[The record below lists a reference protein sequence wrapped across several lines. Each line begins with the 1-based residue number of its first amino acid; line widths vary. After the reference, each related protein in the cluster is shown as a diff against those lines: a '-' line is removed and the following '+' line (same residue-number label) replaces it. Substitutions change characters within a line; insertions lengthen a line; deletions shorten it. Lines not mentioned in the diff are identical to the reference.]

1 MTYIGLKTTRYRFN
15 MGAGFYDTG
24 IPTINPPVIT
34 AGAYQ
39 VDTAVP
45 AVSVDGHPIYPS
57 FAPKT
62 DSDGNDIAGLKLV
75 DVSVPLATYT
85 GWALRAGA
93 QANDGC
99 EGSGQ
104 SIAFPRTAAER
115 IATGDPRPSVEERY
129 PTFEDYDVKVKTAMS
144 KMIQDRTMLCED
156 SSAELLR
163 LRQNGVARGVPNPPA
178 SFAPY
183 SFALASSTAVPSRTS
198 LTPVNGSMVPVTVSL
213 NAPDTCN
220 VNCTLTA
227 IGGSDGATSADW
239 QITGPMSANLRAST
253 SGASPGGRVYKLA
266 MSCSD
271 PATSVSAN
279 KVVTVSVPNAA
290 N

>member
-1 MTYIGLKTTRYRFN
+1 M
-15 MGAGFYDTG
+15 M
-24 IPTINPPVIT
+24 
-34 AGAYQ
+34 
-39 VDTAVP
+39 
-45 AVSVDGHPIYPS
+45 SVDGHPIYPS

-104 SIAFPRTAAER
+104 SIAFPRTAADR
-115 IATGDPRPSVEERY
+115 IATGDPRPSVAERY
-129 PTFEDYDVKVKTAMS
+129 PTFDAYDAQVKSAMS
-144 KMIQDRTMLCED
+144 TMIKDRPLLCED
-156 SSAELLR
+156 GSAELLR
-163 LRQNGVARGVPNPPA
+163 LRQNGVSRGVPNPPA

-183 SFALASSTAVPSRTS
+183 SFALANSTAAPSPTS
-198 LTPVNGSMVPVTVSL
+198 LPRNGSMMPVTLSL

-227 IGGSDGATSADW
+227 IGGTDGATSADW
-239 QITGPMSANLRAST
+239 HITGPMSASLRATT
-253 SGASPGGRVYKLA
+253 SGASPRA
-266 MSCSD
+266 AC
-271 PATSVSAN
+271 TSLR
-279 KVVTVSVPNAA
+279 
-290 N
+290 